1 MTAFLFQ
8 NVIVG
13 LNMAAFY
20 VLMALGLNLMFGI
33 SGIINMVHGVVYM
46 LGAYGVFYICQ
57 SMGLNF
63 FLAMLVMMAS
73 LGLVGMVVEKVF
85 FRMIGGSFAPYVVLT
100 LALMVLVESLAYL
113 GFGVSARGVPAPIG
127 GSSVIFG
134 VSISNYRLAVI
145 PITGVFV
152 LGLYYLI
159 YKTKV
164 GTAIR
169 VIEEN
174 KVAGELQG
182 INVDRINALVFFLG
196 FSLAAA
202 AGALISPIYALT
214 PSMGGWPLFKAF
226 LVIIIGGL
234 GSVMGAVLGSLVVGL
249 MDSLI
254 AATLGIELAFIIE
267 QVLVIIL
274 LIFRP
279 KGFLGAY

>member
-1 MTAFLFQ
+1 MAAFLFQ
-8 NVIVG
+8 NVIIG

-174 KVAGELQG
+174 RVAGELQG

>member
-73 LGLVGMVVEKVF
+73 LGLVGMVVEKIF

-202 AGALISPIYALT
+202 AGGLISPIYALT

>member
-1 MTAFLFQ
+1 MAAFLFQ
-8 NVIVG
+8 NVIIG

-46 LGAYGVFYICQ
+46 LGAYGVFYLCQ

-63 FLAMLVMMAS
+63 FLALLVMMAS

-85 FRMIGGSFAPYVVLT
+85 FRMIEGSFAPYVVLT

-113 GFGVSARGVPAPIG
+113 GFGVSARGVAAPIG
-127 GSSVIFG
+127 GSSAIFG
-134 VSISNYRLAVI
+134 MSISNYRLAII

-202 AGALISPIYALT
+202 AGGLISPIYALT

-234 GSVMGAVLGSLVVGL
+234 GSVVGAVLGSLVVGL

-279 KGFLGAY
+279 KGFLGEY